1 LRKVTFSI
9 LKKEKVEMGMG
20 KIEVNEEF
28 CKGCG
33 LCVNACPQKL
43 IRVSNRVSKKGYH
56 PAEFVGS
63 LNKCSGCTLCALVCP
78 DVAIT
83 VYREKKKV

>member
-1 LRKVTFSI
+1 LRKVTFST
-9 LKKEKVEMGMG
+9 LNEEKVKMGMG
-20 KIEVNEEF
+20 KIEVTEEF

-56 PAEFVGS
+56 PAEFADLQSV
-63 LNKCSGCTLCALVCP
+63 CSGCTLCALVCP